1 MAKYITKTFTFE
13 GKRIYVRGKD
23 DIAVALKMDKRKR
36 ELEEGRKEISGN
48 MLVSSWTEEWL
59 VTYKKQN
66 VNSRYYKDIQSSIR
80 KYIYPEIG
88 SMPIKKIRPIHLQ
101 KILNGMTQFSNS
113 YINKVYDIIRQI
125 FTEAYRNGLIIDN
138 PAESLRRPSG
148 VDVKKRRALT
158 NRERELTLKVAE
170 EHRGGL
176 FVLIMLYCGLRPGEV
191 AALKW
196 CDVDLNN
203 KVIKVRLANKSD
215 DVIGKPKTLSGIR
228 DVPIPD
234 VLVDRMERETRK
246 PFNYVCTDSRGNRL
260 TKSSMRSLWENFKRE
275 MNIAA
280 GCRVFRNQLIRPFP
294 VDDDLTLYCY
304 RHTYCTDLQAAGV
317 PINIAKELMGHSN
330 ISVTAQ
336 IYTHK
341 SEAAFN
347 SAAALIN
354 RYVAHDVAPTAENI
368 EIKANSL

>member
-1 MAKYITKTFTFE
+1 MAKYITKTFTFD
-13 GKRIYVRGKD
+13 GRRIYVRGKD
-23 DIAVALKMDKRKR
+23 EADVAVRMDRKRR

-113 YINKVYDIIRQI
+113 YINKVYDILRQI
-125 FTEAYRNGLIIDN
+125 FIEAYRNGLILDN
-138 PAESLRRPSG
+138 PAEALRKPSG
-148 VDVKKRRALT
+148 VETKKRRALT
-158 NRERELTLKVAE
+158 NKERELTLKVAE
-170 EHRGGL
+170 YHRGGL
-176 FVLIMLYCGLRPGEV
+176 FILIMLYCGLRPGEV

-196 CDVDLNN
+196 CDVDLDN
-203 KVIKVRLANKSD
+203 KIIKVRLANKSD
-215 DVIGKPKTLSGIR
+215 DIIGKPKTASGVR
-228 DVPIPD
+228 DVPLPD
-234 VLVDRMERETRK
+234 VLIERMENIKHK
-246 PFNYVCTDSRGNRL
+246 PFDFVCTDSKGNRL
-260 TKSSMRSLWENFKRE
+260 TKSSVRNLWENFRRE
-275 MNIAA
+275 MNIVA
-280 GCRVFRNQLIRPFP
+280 GCKTFRNQLCRPYP
-294 VDDDLTLYCY
+294 IAEDLTLYCY

-347 SAAALIN
+347 NAANLIN
-354 RYVAHDVAPTAENI
+354 RYVAHGVAQSLEDTE
-368 EIKANSL
+368 KAINSL